1 MPKSK
6 ETCFNIYSIWK
17 TVCIAFIYPY
27 LTRKK
32 YIFICRHMDKSQKKD
47 KSLPARIT
55 THVTV
60 HESRRCTSHKSLSL
74 SRALHVLKLPNLFSL
89 PVGIQVIH
97 FIYSQLYYFWQSIS
111 VTVLF
116 ISYIISIQ
124 KREEIQFPFQ
134 EVRIRGCQRT
144 LHANMP
150 SSILTMH
157 RGNVSP
163 HLFHRNLSNPSSLLR
178 ANHSSQMKAIM

>member
-1 MPKSK
+1 MR
-6 ETCFNIYSIWK
+6 FNIYSIWK
-17 TVCIAFIYPY
+17 RACITFIYPY
-27 LTRKK
+27 LTRKNTSSCVGTWMK
-32 YIFICRHMDKSQKKD
+32 AGRNG
-47 KSLPARIT
+47 LPARIT
-55 THVTV
+55 IHVTI

-74 SRALHVLKLPNLFSL
+74 PRALHVLKLPNLFSL
-89 PVGIQVIH
+89 RVGIQVTH
-97 FIYSQLYYFWQSIS
+97 FIYSQLYYFWQSIL

-134 EVRIRGCQRT
+134 EVSIRGCQRT

-150 SSILTMH
+150 SSILRVH

-163 HLFHRNLSNPSSLLR
+163 HLFCRNPSNPSSLLR